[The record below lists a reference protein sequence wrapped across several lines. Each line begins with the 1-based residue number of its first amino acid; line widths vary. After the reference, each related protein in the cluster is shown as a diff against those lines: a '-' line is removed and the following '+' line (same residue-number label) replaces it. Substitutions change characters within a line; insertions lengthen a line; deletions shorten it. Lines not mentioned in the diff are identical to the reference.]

1 MHCEIAT
8 IIGDDGRTAALT
20 VPGTVV
26 VYKRLKGMWN
36 IERKMRYSPDENDTL
51 SDLRKK
57 IRELIS
63 FLEECRIFVAQS
75 ATGALYF
82 ELMKAGCS
90 VYESLERPEDFLED
104 VLDQEEKEQINKL
117 SKRADAIPGPYERAP
132 GEFVVSIKEIQG
144 VMPGITSKQ
153 ILQGFIREGNFHLL
167 EVICD
172 HIPPWLEMESEQK
185 GFHIESEARTD
196 HEIRLLLQR

>member
-20 VPGTVV
+20 TPGTVV
-26 VYKRLKGMWN
+26 VYRRCKGMWN
-36 IERKMRYSPDENDTL
+36 IERTMRYSPDESDTL
-51 SDLRKK
+51 SDLRNK

-63 FLEECRIFVAQS
+63 FLDECRIFVAQS

-90 VYESLERPEDFLED
+90 VYESSERPEDFLED
-104 VLDQEEKEQINKL
+104 VLDQEETEHTNKL
-117 SKRADAIPGPYERAP
+117 SERPDAIPGPYERAP
-132 GEFVVSIKEIQG
+132 GEFFVSIQEIQG

-153 ILQGFIREGNFHLL
+153 ILQGFIREGNFHSL
-167 EVICD
+167 EIICD

-185 GFHIESEARTD
+185 GFHIESEVRTD
-196 HEIRLLLQR
+196 HEIRLLIQR